1 MIPYNNFPLVSIVIT
16 THNRPTLLKRAIDSA
31 VGQTYP
37 KTEIIVVDDA
47 SEKETQAVCSQ
58 YKNIKYYYIP
68 KEESKGG
75 NHARNLGI
83 KASSGKYVSLLDDDD
98 YWKPEKIEKQV
109 NTLESN
115 PQCGICYTDYYR
127 EEVCPDGSTILHE
140 DKINRLFQGD
150 MHVKIWACIIITT
163 SKIMARRDILIQIGI
178 FDEELG
184 FWQDYELLMRLS
196 QVTAFINCCET
207 LTIIRDDH
215 KEKGRLT
222 NNYYDWLKAIKY
234 IDNKHKSIYSNA
246 PLKYRIIYKI
256 FCYCDGY
263 ARASKRNLRKECI
276 IMWCKAFP
284 FRVLHKC
291 SIWIQRLKLPEEQV
305 I

>member
-98 YWKPEKIEKQV
+98 YWKPEKIEKQAHL
-109 NTLESN
+109 TQESL
-115 PQCGICYTDYYR
+115 
-127 EEVCPDGSTILHE
+127 VS
-140 DKINRLFQGD
+140 
-150 MHVKIWACIIITT
+150 
-163 SKIMARRDILIQIGI
+163 
-178 FDEELG
+178 
-184 FWQDYELLMRLS
+184 
-196 QVTAFINCCET
+196 
-207 LTIIRDDH
+207 
-215 KEKGRLT
+215 
-222 NNYYDWLKAIKY
+222 
-234 IDNKHKSIYSNA
+234 
-246 PLKYRIIYKI
+246 
-256 FCYCDGY
+256 
-263 ARASKRNLRKECI
+263 
-276 IMWCKAFP
+276 
-284 FRVLHKC
+284 
-291 SIWIQRLKLPEEQV
+291 
-305 I
+305 